1 MKKREREKK
10 RWKAVYTI
18 ETALLMG
25 VLLPIL
31 AGILWLCILL
41 YEKGVLQGAVSQSVL
56 LENMKEEKAE
66 TGTKAPEKNSLGRAK
81 LYFELT
87 RTDRK
92 LVAEGEGSAAVPGI
106 ASVFFSNGTF
116 VWKVYEENSW
126 ADTAKRLREIFQ
138 KRAASE
144 SGERG

>member
-41 YEKGVLQGAVSQSVL
+41 YEKGAVSQSVL

-144 SGERG
+144 SGESG

>member
-1 MKKREREKK
+1 
-10 RWKAVYTI
+10 
-18 ETALLMG
+18 MG

-106 ASVFFSNGTF
+106 ASVFLAMEHLSGRYTRKIPGQIQQNDLEKFFKKGRP
-116 VWKVYEENSW
+116 VKAVR
-126 ADTAKRLREIFQ
+126 AD
-138 KRAASE
+138 
-144 SGERG
+144 ERIL